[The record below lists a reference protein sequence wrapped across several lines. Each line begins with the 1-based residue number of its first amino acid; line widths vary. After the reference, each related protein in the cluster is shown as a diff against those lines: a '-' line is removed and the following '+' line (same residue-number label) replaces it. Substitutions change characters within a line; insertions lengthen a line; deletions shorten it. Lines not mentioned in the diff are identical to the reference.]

1 MFNLIIG
8 TGALTMPKAFATAGW
23 LVGLL
28 LLAVLAFMSFMT
40 TTFVI
45 EAMAVANARLRGK
58 KCEKKS
64 ESDNSNVDE
73 VEPMLSNTGNEAWT
87 HEPYLECND
96 QHLLVSVR
104 GSRGSD
110 LYDITDR
117 VEMGQM
123 ASMFFNKVGVHMF
136 YICIV
141 VYLYGDLAIYAAAV
155 PRSLAFVACG
165 KLLCNNISTTH
176 QDSDPCWDRVTRG
189 QAYRIFLGVFV
200 FLLGPFAFF
209 NVQKTKYLQILT
221 SALRWI
227 AIICSRRHNFGQRHA
242 E

>member
-1 MFNLIIG
+1 MALIWEPLVRLISNLE
-8 TGALTMPKAFATAGW
+8 KAHLRGPICRTCIS
-23 LVGLL
+23 LIKLL
-28 LLAVLAFMSFMT
+28 LSFLHSFMT

-64 ESDNSNVDE
+64 ESTSLTSGEASVLI
-73 VEPMLSNTGNEAWT
+73 VMTTHVFCLSG
-87 HEPYLECND
+87 
-96 QHLLVSVR
+96 

-123 ASMFFNKVGVHMF
+123 ASMFFNKVGVHLF

-165 KLLCNNISTTH
+165 KLSCNNISTTF
-176 QDSDPCWDRVTRG
+176 QDSDFCWDRVTRG
-189 QAYRIFLGVFV
+189 QAYRIFLVSMV
-200 FLLGPFAFF
+200 TSSFLINGSLLLWYFLPF
-209 NVQKTKYLQILT
+209 
-221 SALRWI
+221 
-227 AIICSRRHNFGQRHA
+227 
-242 E
+242 

>member
-1 MFNLIIG
+1 MDED
-8 TGALTMPKAFATAGW
+8 W
-23 LVGLL
+23 L
-28 LLAVLAFMSFMT
+28 SFMT

-73 VEPMLSNTGNEAWT
+73 VDPMLSNTGNEAWI

-96 QHLLVSVR
+96 QQPLVSVR

-123 ASMFFNKVGVHMF
+123 ASMFFNKVGVHLF

-165 KLLCNNISTTH
+165 KLSCNNISTTF
-176 QDSDPCWDRVTRG
+176 QDSDFCWDRVTRG
-189 QAYRIFLGVFV
+189 QAYRIFLKTILDMYVALAGHHSQHPHDRQKPTCTHYFITYVFGRQSSSDCEANRLV
-200 FLLGPFAFF
+200 NPTNLMFSL
-209 NVQKTKYLQILT
+209 
-221 SALRWI
+221 
-227 AIICSRRHNFGQRHA
+227 
-242 E
+242 

>member
-1 MFNLIIG
+1 MDED
-8 TGALTMPKAFATAGW
+8 W
-23 LVGLL
+23 L
-28 LLAVLAFMSFMT
+28 SFMT

-73 VEPMLSNTGNEAWT
+73 VDPMLSNTGNEAWI

-96 QHLLVSVR
+96 QQPLVSVR

-123 ASMFFNKVGVHMF
+123 ASMFFNKVGVHLF

-165 KLLCNNISTTH
+165 KLSCNNISTTF
-176 QDSDPCWDRVTRG
+176 QDSDFCWDRVTRG

-209 NVQKTKYLQILT
+209 NVQKTKYLQIVT

-227 AIICSRRHNFGQRHA
+227 AENDFGYVRGPCRTSFSTPS
-242 E
+242 